1 MTVVDP
7 ALTPSRARR
16 AVVRAIADQ
25 ALALAAL
32 PVLLLLPSGSGPVVV
47 LVVCLLRIRG
57 GRSVEVWD
65 ALERPARRE
74 RRRGVSS
81 ARYLRFWAQRSG
93 WPVVPLLRLRRG
105 LRVATVVAYGSVVLV
120 WVIPPLVAAL
130 GWS

>member
-7 ALTPSRARR
+7 ALTPHRARR
-16 AVVRAIADQ
+16 AVVRAVGDQ
-25 ALALAAL
+25 ALLLVAL
-32 PVLLLLPSGSGPVVV
+32 PFILRLPNGSGSVAT
-47 LVVCLLRIRG
+47 LVVCLLRSGG

-65 ALERPARRE
+65 ALERPDRGE

-81 ARYLRFWAQRSG
+81 VGYLRFWAQRAG

-105 LRVATVVAYGSVVLV
+105 LRVATVVAYGGLVLI
-120 WVIPPLVAAL
+120 WVLPALARAL